1 MINVKSLK
9 SLLSNHMVRA
19 VFMLAAILIVLSSP
33 GGCKKKAPPQGGEV
47 EVTAM
52 KIVPADTP
60 VVAEFVAQTQS
71 SHEVEIR
78 ARVNGFLEKRVY
90 TEGTVVKKGSV
101 LFVMDKKPFQA
112 QLDSAVAALARQK
125 SAHEVARMNLERVKP
140 LAEQNALSQKDLDDA
155 KGSYEST
162 AAAVEQAKAQLEM
175 ARLNLSYCTITSP
188 INGITSSALVQD
200 GAYVS
205 QVNNQL
211 TTVSVLSP
219 MWVNFSISENDMKR
233 YGDKIASGQIVPPKN
248 DDYEVEIVLVD
259 GSIFSEKGRITF
271 AAPSYN
277 AKTGTFLIRSSVKNE
292 KGVLRPN
299 QYVRARLKG
308 AVRRNAILVPQRAVQ
323 QGAKGHFMWVITPD
337 GKAEFRPVTVGDWFG
352 NDVFIDSGL
361 RPGEQVVV
369 DGTLRIRQGEPV
381 KIRSS
386 AGAAPP
392 AAGEKPSGADSA
404 SGDKPAATPP
414 AADTKPAGPDKT
426 ESSKTT
432 ATPPTPAAKPTVSDK
447 ATGGKAP
454 VTPPA
459 PAAKPGQP
467 GKPGSDKQGR

>member
-1 MINVKSLK
+1 MPIHKKKGYLLMINAKSLK

-19 VFMLAAILIVLSSP
+19 VFILAAILIVLSSP
-33 GGCKKKAPPQGGEV
+33 GGCKKKAGPQGREV
-47 EVTAM
+47 EVTVM

-90 TEGTVVKKGSV
+90 TEGTVVKKGNT
-101 LFVMDKKPFQA
+101 LFIMDKKPFQA
-112 QLDSAVAALARQK
+112 QLDSAAAALARQK
-125 SAHEVARMNLERVKP
+125 SAHEVARMNLERVRP

-175 ARLNLSYCTITSP
+175 ARLNLSYCTIVSP
-188 INGITSSALVQD
+188 INGITSAALVQD

-219 MWVNFSISENDMKR
+219 MWVTFSISENDMKR
-233 YGDKIASGQIVPPKN
+233 YSDKIASGQLVPPKN
-248 DDYEVEIVLVD
+248 DDYEIEIVLVD

-299 QYVRARLKG
+299 QYVRARMIG

-323 QGAKGHFMWVITPD
+323 QGAKGHFMWVINKE
-337 GKAEFRPVTVGDWFG
+337 GKAEFRPVTIGDWFG

-361 RPGEQVVV
+361 HAGDQVVI
-369 DGTLRIRQGEPV
+369 DGALTVRQGEPV
-381 KIRSS
+381 KIKP
-386 AGAAPP
+386 AAAAPP
-392 AAGEKPSGADSA
+392 ATGGKPAESGTAGSGKPADSA
-404 SGDKPAATPP
+404 A
-414 AADTKPAGPDKT
+414 
-426 ESSKTT
+426 
-432 ATPPTPAAKPTVSDK
+432 
-447 ATGGKAP
+447 
-454 VTPPA
+454 PPA
-459 PAAKPGQP
+459 PAAKPAES
-467 GKPGSDKQGR
+467 GKAESGKAAAAPSTPAAKPAESGKAGSGKQGR